1 MGRLLYGQSMTEEL
15 PVHEIIVKKNAE
27 CIKVH
32 DLHFIAVNHPEF
44 FVEKNYII
52 SDETLVKIHH
62 PEVLLQPPNV
72 IS

>member
-1 MGRLLYGQSMTEEL
+1 MYGQSMTEEL

-32 DLHFIAVNHPEF
+32 DLNFISVNHTECF
-44 FVEKNYII
+44 LLEKNYVT

-62 PEVLLQPPNV
+62 PEVLLQPPN
-72 IS
+72 IFG